1 MKKEIFEFEYEGN
14 TLHGALNLPEQ
25 EKPAGLVL
33 IIHGSGQT
41 NAVKQEWHYDVRAQL
56 VSAGFVVY
64 MWDKMGCGESEG
76 VFDYHQSV
84 QSSASEAIAA
94 IVELKKQQIAGSD
107 KIGLWGISRAG
118 WIIPLVINQYTAIQF
133 WISASG
139 VDEKENFK
147 YLLEENLR
155 INGHPEDSIKLLVE
169 EWKMGQIIAHRGGSF
184 EECQEASINLSE
196 NAFLKRF
203 NGAAM
208 TKESYLSWQQT
219 FMKYPFDEKTGL
231 VSYIENF
238 DSILSNIKC
247 PVLALFGEQDKN
259 VDWKKTKVLYQ
270 KTLGINTDLT
280 IKSFPN
286 CNHNLFNCK
295 TGGFYEIQDDNLPW
309 NRCDDLLAT
318 MREWLFEKNFT
329 KIPPTNKG

>member
-1 MKKEIFEFEYEGN
+1 
-14 TLHGALNLPEQ
+14 
-25 EKPAGLVL
+25 
-33 IIHGSGQT
+33 
-41 NAVKQEWHYDVRAQL
+41 
-56 VSAGFVVY
+56 
-64 MWDKMGCGESEG
+64 
-76 VFDYHQSV
+76 
-84 QSSASEAIAA
+84 
-94 IVELKKQQIAGSD
+94 
-107 KIGLWGISRAG
+107 
-118 WIIPLVINQYTAIQF
+118 
-133 WISASG
+133 G